1 MHKVLLLGAEGL
13 LGSNVSY
20 SLTNREEIDL
30 IKTSR
35 NISSDLYFNYTIK
48 SLNQLLKR
56 TKPDFVINCTGLTS
70 GSSSFLDM
78 LKVNSFL
85 PLHLAVLGHS
95 RRVKVIHIGSNAVF
109 SGFGNTNSE
118 KSVPFPLTRYGLS
131 KLIGDLSSFHNLV
144 IRTSFVGLSRYRQV
158 NRGILEKL
166 KALPNDSTFH
176 IQENFTWNGLTAD
189 SLSEFIASSLSII
202 PFPHGVIHVVADGKL
217 TRLELIEALLKQLD
231 RNDVTVKVSET
242 ERIKNMSLD
251 TQKSKLISKIWD
263 ASRYGTTPKILRL
276 IQELQ

>member
-20 SLTNREEIDL
+20 ALTNRGEIDL

-35 NISSDLYFNYTIK
+35 NISSDLYFNYTIQG
-48 SLNQLLKR
+48 LNHLLKR

-70 GSSSFLDM
+70 GSSSFLEM

-109 SGFGNTNSE
+109 SGFRKSNSE

-144 IRTSFVGLSRYRQV
+144 IRTSFVGFSRYRKV
-158 NRGILEKL
+158 KRGILEKL

-176 IQENFTWNGLTAD
+176 IHENFIWNGLTVD
-189 SLSEFIASSLSII
+189 SLSEFITSSLSII
-202 PFPHGVIHVVADGKL
+202 PFPHGIIHVVADGKL
-217 TRLELIEALLKQLD
+217 TRIELIEALLIQLN

-242 ERIKNMSLD
+242 KSIKNMSLD
-251 TQKSKLISKIWD
+251 TEKSKLISKIWD

>member
-20 SLTNREEIDL
+20 SLTNRDEIDL
-30 IKTSR
+30 IETSR

-70 GSSSFLDM
+70 SSSSFLDM

-85 PLHLAVLGHS
+85 PLHLAILGHS

-109 SGFGNTNSE
+109 SGFRKSNSE

-158 NRGILEKL
+158 NKGILEKL
-166 KALPNDSTFH
+166 KALPSDSTFH
-176 IQENFTWNGLTAD
+176 IQENFTWNGLTTD
-189 SLSEFIASSLSII
+189 SLSEFITSSLSII
-202 PFPHGVIHVVADGKL
+202 PYPHGVIHVVADGKL
-217 TRLELIEALLKQLD
+217 TRLELIEALLIQLD

-242 ERIKNMSLD
+242 KRIKNMSLD
-251 TQKSKLISKIWD
+251 TEKSKLISKIWD

>member
-13 LGSNVSY
+13 LGSNLSY
-20 SLTNREEIDL
+20 SLTNRDEIDL

-48 SLNQLLKR
+48 SLNHLLKR

-70 GSSSFLDM
+70 GSSFLAM
-78 LKVNSFL
+78 LKVNSIL
-85 PLHLAVLGHS
+85 PLHLAILGRS
-95 RRVKVIHIGSNAVF
+95 RHVKVIHIGSNAVF
-109 SGFGNTNSE
+109 SGFRKSNSE

-158 NRGILEKL
+158 NKGILEKL
-166 KALPNDSTFH
+166 KALPSDSTFH

-189 SLSEFIASSLSII
+189 SLSEFITSSLSIS
-202 PFPHGVIHVVADGKL
+202 PFPHGVIHVVAHGKL
-217 TRLELIEALLKQLD
+217 TRLELIEALLIQLD
-231 RNDVTVKVSET
+231 RNDVIVKVSET
-242 ERIKNMSLD
+242 KRIKNMSLD
-251 TQKSKLISKIWD
+251 TEKSKLISKIWD
-263 ASRYGTTPKILRL
+263 ASRYGTTPKIFGL